1 MCIDLD
7 PSKLSA
13 ISLTMEH
20 STTRTTEENYARI
33 VEEKALEDLKELWMT
48 EAPPKINT
56 PLIEYSYDYNG
67 YA

>member
-13 ISLTMEH
+13 ISLTMGH

-33 VEEKALEDLKELWMT
+33 MEEKALEDVKGLWMT
-48 EAPPKINT
+48 EAPPKFNT
-56 PLIEYSYDYNG
+56 R
-67 YA
+67 